1 MNLILLRAQLR
12 GLSAFRSLLDTPML
26 KDALQLLDAAARR
39 DGEGA
44 LAAYDQMF
52 YCLKAEGYS
61 GLGTW
66 MWDTLRYTETPYG
79 DLAGSGRSDP
89 ELEGA
94 ARRDVDAL
102 LQLARL
108 GAEDIRVAL
117 KPILTEEYVS
127 VLDNLPAWETGAP
140 FTFEELAAF
149 YRENGAG
156 LYAKYRAFLWEEGRL
171 VPVADPDCPHPVE
184 LLGYDQQRKQVL
196 DNTRLLVE
204 GKPSNNVLLFGDG
217 GTGKSATVKSMLYL
231 PGMENLRLI
240 EIQKENLVGMP
251 RLIRSLAGRRQSF
264 ILFIDDLAFDQDDK
278 TYSSLKTIL
287 EGGLEKR
294 PLNVAIY
301 ATSNRRHLVRQTFS
315 DRAGDEVDAFETIS
329 EKTALAER
337 FGLRIVCGT
346 NLTAQG
352 LLAGILQEEDD
363 EDQCVM
369 FGSSTA
375 NFSAVPAAKH
385 QWNRPLSS
393 VQPPRAGMMV
403 FGVLRAN
410 GTMELA
416 NTQPTLHVDDKILF
430 AELAD

>member
-12 GLSAFRSLLDTPML
+12 GLSAFRSLLDTPLL

-52 YCLKAEGYS
+52 YRLKAEGYS

-66 MWDTLRYTETPYG
+66 LWDTLRYTETPFG

-102 LQLARL
+102 LLLARL
-108 GAEDIRVAL
+108 GTEEIRVAL

-156 LYAKYRAFLWEEGRL
+156 LYAKYRAFLWEEGQL

-337 FGLRIVCGT
+337 FGLRIPYMT
-346 NLTAQG
+346 MSKSEYLA
-352 LLAGILQEEDD
+352 LIDHLAGLYHVEMNRE
-363 EDQCVM
+363 VLH
-369 FGSSTA
+369 
-375 NFSAVPAAKH
+375 AKAMEWEIRH
-385 QWNRPLSS
+385 AGRTPRVARQFIASLS
-393 VQPPRAGMMV
+393 
-403 FGVLRAN
+403 
-410 GTMELA
+410 
-416 NTQPTLHVDDKILF
+416 
-430 AELAD
+430 

>member
-52 YCLKAEGYS
+52 YRLKAEGYS

-89 ELEGA
+89 ELERA

-149 YRENGAG
+149 YQENGAG

-337 FGLRIVCGT
+337 FGLRIPYMT
-346 NLTAQG
+346 MSKSEYLA
-352 LLAGILQEEDD
+352 LIDHLAGLYHVEMNRE
-363 EDQCVM
+363 VLH
-369 FGSSTA
+369 
-375 NFSAVPAAKH
+375 AKAMEWEIRH
-385 QWNRPLSS
+385 AGRTPRVARQFIASLS
-393 VQPPRAGMMV
+393 
-403 FGVLRAN
+403 
-410 GTMELA
+410 
-416 NTQPTLHVDDKILF
+416 
-430 AELAD
+430 

>member
-52 YCLKAEGYS
+52 YHLKAEGYS

-140 FTFEELAAF
+140 FTFEELSAF

-156 LYAKYRAFLWEEGRL
+156 LYAKYRAFLWEEGQL

-287 EGGLEKR
+287 EGGLERR

-301 ATSNRRHLVRQTFS
+301 ATSNRRHLVRQTVS

-337 FGLRIVCGT
+337 FGLRIPYMT
-346 NLTAQG
+346 MSKSEYLA
-352 LLAGILQEEDD
+352 LIDHLAGLYHVEMNRE
-363 EDQCVM
+363 VLH
-369 FGSSTA
+369 
-375 NFSAVPAAKH
+375 AKAMEWEIRH
-385 QWNRPLSS
+385 AGRTPRVARQFIASLS
-393 VQPPRAGMMV
+393 
-403 FGVLRAN
+403 
-410 GTMELA
+410 
-416 NTQPTLHVDDKILF
+416 
-430 AELAD
+430 

>member
-52 YCLKAEGYS
+52 YLLKAEGYS

-66 MWDTLRYTETPYG
+66 LWDTLRYTETPYG

-89 ELEGA
+89 ELEEA
-94 ARRDVDAL
+94 ARRDAETL
-102 LQLARL
+102 LQLAQL

-337 FGLRIVCGT
+337 FGLRIPYMT
-346 NLTAQG
+346 MSKSEYLA
-352 LLAGILQEEDD
+352 LIDHLAGLYHVEMNRE
-363 EDQCVM
+363 VLH
-369 FGSSTA
+369 
-375 NFSAVPAAKH
+375 AKAMEWEIRH
-385 QWNRPLSS
+385 AGRTPRVARQFIASLS
-393 VQPPRAGMMV
+393 
-403 FGVLRAN
+403 
-410 GTMELA
+410 
-416 NTQPTLHVDDKILF
+416 
-430 AELAD
+430 

>member
-52 YCLKAEGYS
+52 YRLKAEGYS

-66 MWDTLRYTETPYG
+66 LWDTLRYTETPFG

-94 ARRDVDAL
+94 ARRDVDTL
-102 LQLARL
+102 LQLAQL

-149 YRENGAG
+149 YQENGAG

-337 FGLRIVCGT
+337 FGLRIPYMT
-346 NLTAQG
+346 MSKSEYLA
-352 LLAGILQEEDD
+352 LIDHLAGLYHVEMNRE
-363 EDQCVM
+363 VLH
-369 FGSSTA
+369 
-375 NFSAVPAAKH
+375 AKAMEWEIRH
-385 QWNRPLSS
+385 AGRT
-393 VQPPRAGMMV
+393 PRVARQ
-403 FGVLRAN
+403 FIAS
-410 GTMELA
+410 LA
-416 NTQPTLHVDDKILF
+416 L
-430 AELAD
+430 

>member
-12 GLSAFRSLLDTPML
+12 GLSAFRSLLDTPLL

-52 YCLKAEGYS
+52 YRLKAEGYS

-66 MWDTLRYTETPYG
+66 LWDTLRYTETPYG

-89 ELEGA
+89 ELERA
-94 ARRDVDAL
+94 ALRDAETL
-102 LQLARL
+102 LQLAQL

-337 FGLRIVCGT
+337 FGLRIPYMT
-346 NLTAQG
+346 MSKSEYLA
-352 LLAGILQEEDD
+352 LIDHLAGLYHVEMNRE
-363 EDQCVM
+363 VLH
-369 FGSSTA
+369 
-375 NFSAVPAAKH
+375 AKAMEWEIRH
-385 QWNRPLSS
+385 AGRTPRVARQFIASLS
-393 VQPPRAGMMV
+393 
-403 FGVLRAN
+403 
-410 GTMELA
+410 
-416 NTQPTLHVDDKILF
+416 
-430 AELAD
+430 

>member
-52 YCLKAEGYS
+52 YRLKAEGYS

-66 MWDTLRYTETPYG
+66 LWDTLRYTETPYG

-102 LQLARL
+102 LQLAQL

-149 YRENGAG
+149 YQENGAG

-171 VPVADPDCPHPVE
+171 VPVANPDCPHPVE

-337 FGLRIVCGT
+337 FGLRIPYMT
-346 NLTAQG
+346 MSKSEYLA
-352 LLAGILQEEDD
+352 LIDHLAGLYHVEMNRE
-363 EDQCVM
+363 VLH
-369 FGSSTA
+369 
-375 NFSAVPAAKH
+375 AKAMEWEIRH
-385 QWNRPLSS
+385 AGRTPRVARQFIASLS
-393 VQPPRAGMMV
+393 
-403 FGVLRAN
+403 
-410 GTMELA
+410 
-416 NTQPTLHVDDKILF
+416 
-430 AELAD
+430 

>member
-52 YCLKAEGYS
+52 YLLKAEGYS

-66 MWDTLRYTETPYG
+66 MWDTLRYTETPFG

-89 ELEGA
+89 ELERA

-102 LQLARL
+102 LLLARL
-108 GAEDIRVAL
+108 GAEEIRVAL

-140 FTFEELAAF
+140 FTFEELSAF

-156 LYAKYRAFLWEEGRL
+156 LYAKYRAFLWEEGQL

-337 FGLRIVCGT
+337 FGLRIPYMT
-346 NLTAQG
+346 MSKSEYLA
-352 LLAGILQEEDD
+352 LIDHLAGLYHVEMNRE
-363 EDQCVM
+363 VLH
-369 FGSSTA
+369 
-375 NFSAVPAAKH
+375 AKAMEWEIRH
-385 QWNRPLSS
+385 AGRTPRVARQFIASLS
-393 VQPPRAGMMV
+393 
-403 FGVLRAN
+403 
-410 GTMELA
+410 
-416 NTQPTLHVDDKILF
+416 
-430 AELAD
+430 

>member
-52 YCLKAEGYS
+52 YLLKAEGYS

-66 MWDTLRYTETPYG
+66 LWDTLRYTETPYG
-79 DLAGSGRSDP
+79 DLAGSGRSDS

-149 YRENGAG
+149 YQENGAG

-337 FGLRIVCGT
+337 FGLRIPYMT
-346 NLTAQG
+346 MSKSEYLA
-352 LLAGILQEEDD
+352 LIDHLAGLYHVEMNRE
-363 EDQCVM
+363 VLH
-369 FGSSTA
+369 
-375 NFSAVPAAKH
+375 AKAMEWEIRH
-385 QWNRPLSS
+385 AGRTPRVARQFIASLS
-393 VQPPRAGMMV
+393 
-403 FGVLRAN
+403 
-410 GTMELA
+410 
-416 NTQPTLHVDDKILF
+416 
-430 AELAD
+430 

>member
-52 YCLKAEGYS
+52 YRLKAEGYS

-66 MWDTLRYTETPYG
+66 LWDTLRYTETPFG

-94 ARRDVDAL
+94 ARRDVDTL
-102 LQLARL
+102 LQLAQL

-149 YRENGAG
+149 YQENGAG

-231 PGMENLRLI
+231 PSMENLRLI

-337 FGLRIVCGT
+337 FGLRIPYMT
-346 NLTAQG
+346 MSKSEYLA
-352 LLAGILQEEDD
+352 LIDHLAGLYHVEMNRE
-363 EDQCVM
+363 VLH
-369 FGSSTA
+369 
-375 NFSAVPAAKH
+375 AKAMEWEIRH
-385 QWNRPLSS
+385 AGRTPRVARQFIASLS
-393 VQPPRAGMMV
+393 
-403 FGVLRAN
+403 
-410 GTMELA
+410 
-416 NTQPTLHVDDKILF
+416 
-430 AELAD
+430 

>member
-52 YCLKAEGYS
+52 YLLKAEGYS

-89 ELEGA
+89 ELEEA

-149 YRENGAG
+149 YQENGAG
-156 LYAKYRAFLWEEGRL
+156 LYTKYRAFLWEEGRL

-337 FGLRIVCGT
+337 FGLRIPYMT
-346 NLTAQG
+346 MSKSEYLA
-352 LLAGILQEEDD
+352 LIDHLAGLYHVEMNRE
-363 EDQCVM
+363 VLH
-369 FGSSTA
+369 
-375 NFSAVPAAKH
+375 AKAMEWEIRH
-385 QWNRPLSS
+385 AGRTPRVARQFIASLS
-393 VQPPRAGMMV
+393 
-403 FGVLRAN
+403 
-410 GTMELA
+410 
-416 NTQPTLHVDDKILF
+416 
-430 AELAD
+430 

>member
-52 YCLKAEGYS
+52 YRLKAEGYS

-337 FGLRIVCGT
+337 FGLRIPYMT
-346 NLTAQG
+346 MSKSEYLA
-352 LLAGILQEEDD
+352 LIDHLAGLYHVEMNRE
-363 EDQCVM
+363 VLH
-369 FGSSTA
+369 
-375 NFSAVPAAKH
+375 AKAMEWEIRH
-385 QWNRPLSS
+385 AGRT
-393 VQPPRAGMMV
+393 PRVARQ
-403 FGVLRAN
+403 FIASLN
-410 GTMELA
+410 L
-416 NTQPTLHVDDKILF
+416 
-430 AELAD
+430 

>member
-52 YCLKAEGYS
+52 YRLKAEGYS

-66 MWDTLRYTETPYG
+66 LWDTLRYTETPYG

-149 YRENGAG
+149 YQENGAG

-337 FGLRIVCGT
+337 FGLRIPY
-346 NLTAQG
+346 LTMSKSEYLA
-352 LLAGILQEEDD
+352 LIDHLAGLYHVEMNRE
-363 EDQCVM
+363 VLH
-369 FGSSTA
+369 
-375 NFSAVPAAKH
+375 AKAMEWEIRH
-385 QWNRPLSS
+385 AGRTPRVARQFIASLS
-393 VQPPRAGMMV
+393 
-403 FGVLRAN
+403 
-410 GTMELA
+410 
-416 NTQPTLHVDDKILF
+416 
-430 AELAD
+430 

>member
-1 MNLILLRAQLR
+1 
-12 GLSAFRSLLDTPML
+12 ML

-52 YCLKAEGYS
+52 YLLKAEGYS

-89 ELEGA
+89 ELERA

-102 LQLARL
+102 LQLAQL
-108 GAEDIRVAL
+108 GTEDIRVAL

-337 FGLRIVCGT
+337 FGLRIPYMT
-346 NLTAQG
+346 MSKSEYLA
-352 LLAGILQEEDD
+352 LIDHLAGLYHVEMNRE
-363 EDQCVM
+363 VLH
-369 FGSSTA
+369 
-375 NFSAVPAAKH
+375 AKAMEWEIRH
-385 QWNRPLSS
+385 AGRT
-393 VQPPRAGMMV
+393 PRVARQ
-403 FGVLRAN
+403 FIASLN
-410 GTMELA
+410 L
-416 NTQPTLHVDDKILF
+416 
-430 AELAD
+430 

>member
-52 YCLKAEGYS
+52 YLLKAEGYS

-79 DLAGSGRSDP
+79 DLAGSGRSDS

-140 FTFEELAAF
+140 FTFEELSAF

-156 LYAKYRAFLWEEGRL
+156 LYAKYRAFLWEEGQL

-287 EGGLEKR
+287 EGGLERR

-337 FGLRIVCGT
+337 FGLRIPYMT
-346 NLTAQG
+346 MSKSEY
-352 LLAGILQEEDD
+352 LALIDHL
-363 EDQCVM
+363 
-369 FGSSTA
+369 
-375 NFSAVPAAKH
+375 AVLYHVEMNREVLHAKAMEWEIRH
-385 QWNRPLSS
+385 AGRTPRVARQFIASLS
-393 VQPPRAGMMV
+393 
-403 FGVLRAN
+403 
-410 GTMELA
+410 
-416 NTQPTLHVDDKILF
+416 
-430 AELAD
+430 

>member
-52 YCLKAEGYS
+52 YRLKAEGYS

-66 MWDTLRYTETPYG
+66 LWDTLRYTETPYG

-89 ELEGA
+89 ELERA
-94 ARRDVDAL
+94 ACRDAETL
-102 LQLARL
+102 LQLAQL

-149 YRENGAG
+149 YQENGAG

-337 FGLRIVCGT
+337 FGLRIPYMT
-346 NLTAQG
+346 MSKSEYLA
-352 LLAGILQEEDD
+352 LIDHLAGLYHVEMNRE
-363 EDQCVM
+363 VLH
-369 FGSSTA
+369 
-375 NFSAVPAAKH
+375 AKAMEWEIRH
-385 QWNRPLSS
+385 AGRTPRVARQFIASLS
-393 VQPPRAGMMV
+393 
-403 FGVLRAN
+403 
-410 GTMELA
+410 
-416 NTQPTLHVDDKILF
+416 
-430 AELAD
+430 

>member
-52 YCLKAEGYS
+52 YHLKAEGYS

-79 DLAGSGRSDP
+79 DLAGSGRSDS

-140 FTFEELAAF
+140 FTFEELSAF

-156 LYAKYRAFLWEEGRL
+156 LYAKYRAFLWEEGQL

-287 EGGLEKR
+287 EGGLERR

-337 FGLRIVCGT
+337 FGLRIPYMT
-346 NLTAQG
+346 MSKSEYLA
-352 LLAGILQEEDD
+352 LIDHLAGLYHVEMNRE
-363 EDQCVM
+363 VLH
-369 FGSSTA
+369 
-375 NFSAVPAAKH
+375 AKAMEWEIRH
-385 QWNRPLSS
+385 AGRTPRVARQFIASLS
-393 VQPPRAGMMV
+393 
-403 FGVLRAN
+403 
-410 GTMELA
+410 
-416 NTQPTLHVDDKILF
+416 
-430 AELAD
+430 

>member
-52 YCLKAEGYS
+52 YRLKAEGYS

-66 MWDTLRYTETPYG
+66 LWDTLRYTETPYG

-89 ELEGA
+89 ELEEA
-94 ARRDVDAL
+94 ARRDAETL

-108 GAEDIRVAL
+108 RAEDIRVAL

-149 YRENGAG
+149 YQENGAG

-337 FGLRIVCGT
+337 FGLRIPYMT
-346 NLTAQG
+346 MSKSEYLA
-352 LLAGILQEEDD
+352 LIDHLAGLYHVEMNRE
-363 EDQCVM
+363 VLH
-369 FGSSTA
+369 
-375 NFSAVPAAKH
+375 AKAMEWEIRH
-385 QWNRPLSS
+385 AGRTPRVARQFIASLS
-393 VQPPRAGMMV
+393 
-403 FGVLRAN
+403 
-410 GTMELA
+410 
-416 NTQPTLHVDDKILF
+416 
-430 AELAD
+430 

>member
-52 YCLKAEGYS
+52 YHLKAEGYS

-79 DLAGSGRSDP
+79 DLAGSGRSDS

-127 VLDNLPAWETGAP
+127 VLDNLPAWETGVP

-156 LYAKYRAFLWEEGRL
+156 LYAKYRAFLWEEGQL

-337 FGLRIVCGT
+337 FGLRIPYMTMSKSEYLALIDHLV
-346 NLTAQG
+346 G
-352 LLAGILQEEDD
+352 LYHVEMNREVLHAKAMEWEIRHAGRTPRVARQFIA
-363 EDQCVM
+363 
-369 FGSSTA
+369 S
-375 NFSAVPAAKH
+375 
-385 QWNRPLSS
+385 LS
-393 VQPPRAGMMV
+393 
-403 FGVLRAN
+403 
-410 GTMELA
+410 
-416 NTQPTLHVDDKILF
+416 
-430 AELAD
+430 

>member
-52 YCLKAEGYS
+52 YRLKAEGYS

-94 ARRDVDAL
+94 ALRDAETL

-337 FGLRIVCGT
+337 FGLRIPYMT
-346 NLTAQG
+346 MSKSEYLA
-352 LLAGILQEEDD
+352 LIDHLAGLYHVEMNRE
-363 EDQCVM
+363 VLH
-369 FGSSTA
+369 
-375 NFSAVPAAKH
+375 AKAMEWEIRH
-385 QWNRPLSS
+385 AGRTPRVARQFIASLS
-393 VQPPRAGMMV
+393 
-403 FGVLRAN
+403 
-410 GTMELA
+410 
-416 NTQPTLHVDDKILF
+416 
-430 AELAD
+430 

>member
-52 YCLKAEGYS
+52 YRLKAEGYS

-66 MWDTLRYTETPYG
+66 LWDTLRYTETPYG

-94 ARRDVDAL
+94 ALRDAETL

-149 YRENGAG
+149 YQENGAG

-294 PLNVAIY
+294 PLNVAIS
-301 ATSNRRHLVRQTFS
+301 APPNRRHLVRQTFS

-337 FGLRIVCGT
+337 FGLRIPYMT
-346 NLTAQG
+346 MSKSEYLA
-352 LLAGILQEEDD
+352 LIDHLAGLYHVEMNRE
-363 EDQCVM
+363 VLH
-369 FGSSTA
+369 
-375 NFSAVPAAKH
+375 AKAMEWEIRH
-385 QWNRPLSS
+385 AGRTPRVARQFIASLS
-393 VQPPRAGMMV
+393 
-403 FGVLRAN
+403 
-410 GTMELA
+410 
-416 NTQPTLHVDDKILF
+416 
-430 AELAD
+430 

>member
-52 YCLKAEGYS
+52 YLLKAEGYS
-61 GLGTW
+61 GLGAW
-66 MWDTLRYTETPYG
+66 LWDTLRYTETPYG
-79 DLAGSGRSDP
+79 DLAGSGRSDS

-140 FTFEELAAF
+140 FTFEELSAF

-156 LYAKYRAFLWEEGRL
+156 LYAKYRAFLWEEGQL

-287 EGGLEKR
+287 EGGLERR

-337 FGLRIVCGT
+337 FGLRIPYMT
-346 NLTAQG
+346 MSKSEYLA
-352 LLAGILQEEDD
+352 LIDHLAGLYRVEMNRE
-363 EDQCVM
+363 VLH
-369 FGSSTA
+369 
-375 NFSAVPAAKH
+375 AKAMEWEIRH
-385 QWNRPLSS
+385 AGRTPRVARQFIASLS
-393 VQPPRAGMMV
+393 
-403 FGVLRAN
+403 
-410 GTMELA
+410 
-416 NTQPTLHVDDKILF
+416 
-430 AELAD
+430 

>member
-52 YCLKAEGYS
+52 YLLKAEGYS
-61 GLGTW
+61 GLGAW
-66 MWDTLRYTETPYG
+66 LWDTLRYTETPYG
-79 DLAGSGRSDP
+79 DLAGSGRSDS

-140 FTFEELAAF
+140 FTFEELSAF
-149 YRENGAG
+149 YQENGAG
-156 LYAKYRAFLWEEGRL
+156 LYAKYRAFLWEEGQL

-287 EGGLEKR
+287 EGGLERR

-337 FGLRIVCGT
+337 FGLRIPYMT
-346 NLTAQG
+346 MSKSEYLA
-352 LLAGILQEEDD
+352 LIDHLAGLYHVEMNRE
-363 EDQCVM
+363 VLH
-369 FGSSTA
+369 
-375 NFSAVPAAKH
+375 AKAMEWEIRH
-385 QWNRPLSS
+385 AGRTPRVARQFIASLS
-393 VQPPRAGMMV
+393 
-403 FGVLRAN
+403 
-410 GTMELA
+410 
-416 NTQPTLHVDDKILF
+416 
-430 AELAD
+430 

>member
-52 YCLKAEGYS
+52 YLLKAEGYS

-89 ELEGA
+89 ELEEA
-94 ARRDVDAL
+94 ARRDAEPL
-102 LQLARL
+102 LQLAQL

-337 FGLRIVCGT
+337 FGLRIPYMT
-346 NLTAQG
+346 MSKSEYLA
-352 LLAGILQEEDD
+352 LIDHLAGLYHVEMNRE
-363 EDQCVM
+363 VLH
-369 FGSSTA
+369 
-375 NFSAVPAAKH
+375 AKAMEWEIRH
-385 QWNRPLSS
+385 AGRTPRVARQFIASLS
-393 VQPPRAGMMV
+393 
-403 FGVLRAN
+403 
-410 GTMELA
+410 
-416 NTQPTLHVDDKILF
+416 
-430 AELAD
+430 

>member
-52 YCLKAEGYS
+52 YLLKAEGYS

-79 DLAGSGRSDP
+79 DLAGSGRSDS

-140 FTFEELAAF
+140 FTFEELSAF
-149 YRENGAG
+149 YQENGAG
-156 LYAKYRAFLWEEGRL
+156 LYAKYRAFLWEEGQL

-287 EGGLEKR
+287 EGGLERR

-337 FGLRIVCGT
+337 FGLRIPYMT
-346 NLTAQG
+346 MSKSEYLA
-352 LLAGILQEEDD
+352 LIDHLAGLYHVEMNRE
-363 EDQCVM
+363 VLH
-369 FGSSTA
+369 
-375 NFSAVPAAKH
+375 AKAMEWEIRH
-385 QWNRPLSS
+385 AGRTPRVARQFIASLS
-393 VQPPRAGMMV
+393 
-403 FGVLRAN
+403 
-410 GTMELA
+410 
-416 NTQPTLHVDDKILF
+416 
-430 AELAD
+430 

>member
-52 YCLKAEGYS
+52 YLLKAEGYS

-79 DLAGSGRSDP
+79 DLAGSGRSDS

-140 FTFEELAAF
+140 FTFEELSAF

-156 LYAKYRAFLWEEGRL
+156 LYAKYRAFLWEEGQL

-251 RLIRSLAGRRQSF
+251 
-264 ILFIDDLAFDQDDK
+264 
-278 TYSSLKTIL
+278 
-287 EGGLEKR
+287 
-294 PLNVAIY
+294 
-301 ATSNRRHLVRQTFS
+301 
-315 DRAGDEVDAFETIS
+315 
-329 EKTALAER
+329 
-337 FGLRIVCGT
+337 
-346 NLTAQG
+346 
-352 LLAGILQEEDD
+352 
-363 EDQCVM
+363 
-369 FGSSTA
+369 SSTTWP
-375 NFSAVPAAKH
+375 STRTT
-385 QWNRPLSS
+385 RPTPL
-393 VQPPRAGMMV
+393 
-403 FGVLRAN
+403 
-410 GTMELA
+410 
-416 NTQPTLHVDDKILF
+416 
-430 AELAD
+430 

>member
-52 YCLKAEGYS
+52 YRLKAEGYS

-66 MWDTLRYTETPYG
+66 LWDTLRYTETPFG

-94 ARRDVDAL
+94 ARRDVDTL
-102 LQLARL
+102 LQLAQL

-149 YRENGAG
+149 YQENGAG
-156 LYAKYRAFLWEEGRL
+156 LYTKYRAFLWEEGRL

-337 FGLRIVCGT
+337 FGLRIPYMT
-346 NLTAQG
+346 MSKSEYLA
-352 LLAGILQEEDD
+352 LIDHLAGLYHVEMNRE
-363 EDQCVM
+363 VLH
-369 FGSSTA
+369 
-375 NFSAVPAAKH
+375 AKAMEWEIRH
-385 QWNRPLSS
+385 AGRTPRVARQFIASLS
-393 VQPPRAGMMV
+393 
-403 FGVLRAN
+403 
-410 GTMELA
+410 
-416 NTQPTLHVDDKILF
+416 
-430 AELAD
+430 

>member
-52 YCLKAEGYS
+52 YRLKAEGYS

-66 MWDTLRYTETPYG
+66 LWDTLRYTETPYG

-94 ARRDVDAL
+94 ARRDVETL

-149 YRENGAG
+149 YQENGAG

-337 FGLRIVCGT
+337 FGLRIPYMT
-346 NLTAQG
+346 MSKSEYLA
-352 LLAGILQEEDD
+352 LIDHLAGLYHVEMNRE
-363 EDQCVM
+363 VLH
-369 FGSSTA
+369 
-375 NFSAVPAAKH
+375 AKAMEWEIRH
-385 QWNRPLSS
+385 AGRTPRVARQFIASLS
-393 VQPPRAGMMV
+393 
-403 FGVLRAN
+403 
-410 GTMELA
+410 
-416 NTQPTLHVDDKILF
+416 
-430 AELAD
+430 

>member
-26 KDALQLLDAAARR
+26 KDALHLLDAAARR

-52 YCLKAEGYS
+52 YRLKAEGYS

-66 MWDTLRYTETPYG
+66 LWDTLRYTETPYG

-89 ELEGA
+89 ELERA
-94 ARRDVDAL
+94 ARRDVDTL
-102 LQLARL
+102 LQLAQL

-149 YRENGAG
+149 YQENGAG

-337 FGLRIVCGT
+337 FGLRIPYMT
-346 NLTAQG
+346 MSKSEYLA
-352 LLAGILQEEDD
+352 LIDHLAGLYHVEMNRE
-363 EDQCVM
+363 VLH
-369 FGSSTA
+369 
-375 NFSAVPAAKH
+375 AKAMEWEIRH
-385 QWNRPLSS
+385 AGRTPRVARQFIASLS
-393 VQPPRAGMMV
+393 
-403 FGVLRAN
+403 
-410 GTMELA
+410 
-416 NTQPTLHVDDKILF
+416 
-430 AELAD
+430 

>member
-52 YCLKAEGYS
+52 YLLKAEGYS

-79 DLAGSGRSDP
+79 DLAGSGRSDS

-127 VLDNLPAWETGAP
+127 VLDNLPAWETGVP
-140 FTFEELAAF
+140 FTFEELSAF

-156 LYAKYRAFLWEEGRL
+156 LYAKYRAFLWEEGQL

-294 PLNVAIY
+294 PPNVAIY

-315 DRAGDEVDAFETIS
+315 DREGDEVDAFETIS

-337 FGLRIVCGT
+337 FGLRIPYMTMSKVEY
-346 NLTAQG
+346 LA
-352 LLAGILQEEDD
+352 LIDHLAGLYHVEMDRE
-363 EDQCVM
+363 VLH
-369 FGSSTA
+369 
-375 NFSAVPAAKH
+375 AKAMEWEIRH
-385 QWNRPLSS
+385 AGRT
-393 VQPPRAGMMV
+393 PRVARQ
-403 FGVLRAN
+403 FIAS
-410 GTMELA
+410 LA
-416 NTQPTLHVDDKILF
+416 L
-430 AELAD
+430 

>member
-52 YCLKAEGYS
+52 YRLKAEGYS

-66 MWDTLRYTETPYG
+66 LWDTLRYTETPYG

-94 ARRDVDAL
+94 ALRDAETL
-102 LQLARL
+102 LQLAQL

-127 VLDNLPAWETGAP
+127 VLDNLPAWETETP

-149 YRENGAG
+149 YQENGAG

-337 FGLRIVCGT
+337 FGLRIPYMT
-346 NLTAQG
+346 MSKSEYLA
-352 LLAGILQEEDD
+352 LIDHLAGLYHVEMNRE
-363 EDQCVM
+363 VLH
-369 FGSSTA
+369 
-375 NFSAVPAAKH
+375 AKAMEWEIRH
-385 QWNRPLSS
+385 AGRTPRVARQFIASLS
-393 VQPPRAGMMV
+393 
-403 FGVLRAN
+403 
-410 GTMELA
+410 
-416 NTQPTLHVDDKILF
+416 
-430 AELAD
+430 

>member
-52 YCLKAEGYS
+52 YILKAEGYS

-140 FTFEELAAF
+140 FTFEELSAF

-156 LYAKYRAFLWEEGRL
+156 LYAKYRAFLWEEGQL

-337 FGLRIVCGT
+337 FGLRIPYMT
-346 NLTAQG
+346 MSKSEYLA
-352 LLAGILQEEDD
+352 LIDHLAGLYHVEMNRE
-363 EDQCVM
+363 VLH
-369 FGSSTA
+369 
-375 NFSAVPAAKH
+375 AKAMEWEIRH
-385 QWNRPLSS
+385 AGRTPRVARQFIASLS
-393 VQPPRAGMMV
+393 
-403 FGVLRAN
+403 
-410 GTMELA
+410 
-416 NTQPTLHVDDKILF
+416 
-430 AELAD
+430 

>member
-26 KDALQLLDAAARR
+26 KNALQLLDAAARR

-52 YCLKAEGYS
+52 YRLKAEGYS

-140 FTFEELAAF
+140 FTFEELSAF

-156 LYAKYRAFLWEEGRL
+156 LYAKYRAFLWEEGQL

-231 PGMENLRLI
+231 PSMENLRLI

-337 FGLRIVCGT
+337 FGLRIPYMT
-346 NLTAQG
+346 MSKSEYLA
-352 LLAGILQEEDD
+352 LIDHLAGLYHVEMNRE
-363 EDQCVM
+363 VLH
-369 FGSSTA
+369 
-375 NFSAVPAAKH
+375 AKAMEWEIRH
-385 QWNRPLSS
+385 AGRTPRVARQFIASLS
-393 VQPPRAGMMV
+393 
-403 FGVLRAN
+403 
-410 GTMELA
+410 
-416 NTQPTLHVDDKILF
+416 
-430 AELAD
+430 